1 MGRRHGRAVVTAA
14 LRIATHNVWG
24 IRGDWEQRLQILRR
38 GYEQLA
44 ADVVTL
50 QETILDDD
58 VDQARS
64 ILGDGYNLVQQAR
77 ESPTAR
83 A

>member
-24 IRGDWEQRLQILRR
+24 MRGDWEQRLQVLRR

-64 ILGDGYNLVQQAR
+64 IPATVTTSSSNAR
-77 ESPTAR
+77 ESLTGR

>member
-1 MGRRHGRAVVTAA
+1 VVTPAV
-14 LRIATHNVWG
+14 RIATHNVWG
-24 IRGDWEQRLQILRR
+24 VRGDWEQRLQILRR

-50 QETILDDD
+50 QETILDED

-64 ILGDGYNLVQQAR
+64 ILGDGYDLVQQSSR
-77 ESPTAR
+77 EPDGQG
-83 A
+83 